1 MIKMSYISYINRFFL
16 LLLFSFGGVCAAETQ
31 SDDDVFTPIAKY
43 IGEGDFSKLSVWFA
57 DNLEIDMMGDIAEC
71 SRSQAE
77 RIFEEFFERYKP
89 HSFEVLHKSGRSPLK
104 YAIGELS
111 ASGEKFR
118 LSIFV
123 KLSES
128 GNYIQQMRIEKP

>member
-1 MIKMSYISYINRFFL
+1 MSYFSKIVL
-16 LLLFSFGGVCAAETQ
+16 LLTLFFSTGAAAAQPEQ
-31 SDDDVFTPIAKY
+31 DVFVPIAKY
-43 IGEGDFSKLSVWFA
+43 IESGDFTRLSVWFA
-57 DNLEIDMMGDIAEC
+57 DNLEIDMMGDVTEC
-71 SRSQAE
+71 SKSQAE

-89 HSFEVLHKSGRSPLK
+89 HSFVVLHKSGRSPMK

-128 GNYIQQMRIEKP
+128 GNYIQQLRIEKP

>member
-1 MIKMSYISYINRFFL
+1 MSYFNKIVLVLALFFT
-16 LLLFSFGGVCAAETQ
+16 GMRAGAAQPEQ
-31 SDDDVFTPIAKY
+31 DVFVPIAKY
-43 IGEGDFSKLSVWFA
+43 IEAGDFTRLSVWFA
-57 DNLEIDMMGDIAEC
+57 DNLEIDMMGDVTEC
-71 SRSQAE
+71 SKSQAE
-77 RIFEEFFERYKP
+77 RIFEEFFEKHKP
-89 HSFEVLHKSGRSPLK
+89 HSFVVLHKSGRSPMK

-128 GNYIQQMRIEKP
+128 GNYIQQLRIERP